1 VKVKPAVISV
11 NDAVFCHKLLSP
23 EFATYDGVFSQPR
36 PRSLGRRQGV
46 AARGPTGLPEALVSL
61 NPAGRFQL
69 FKRPDSARRNVAALF
84 ASSLNGDTGFRIAAR
99 SSGMRFALDGDSQIN
114 FARRIVCN
122 PANEN
127 GDSQFQWPS
136 PFEHRNERMN
146 SMIFEALLAAIG
158 SAGYIA
164 IQVRWALR
172 GGR

>member
-1 VKVKPAVISV
+1 M
-11 NDAVFCHKLLSP
+11 
-23 EFATYDGVFSQPR
+23 
-36 PRSLGRRQGV
+36 
-46 AARGPTGLPEALVSL
+46 
-61 NPAGRFQL
+61 
-69 FKRPDSARRNVAALF
+69 F
-84 ASSLNGDTGFRIAAR
+84 ASSLNGDTRFRIVAR
-99 SSGMRFALDGDSQIN
+99 SSGMRFAVDGDSQIK

-127 GDSQFQWPS
+127 GDSHCEGPS